1 MNNSTNL
8 QVRHHATSFGAVQAG
23 RPLDQ
28 VDDDRLRGA
37 ASADRSDSLLP
48 ALHMLAKWHGQ
59 LGWVAALRP
68 LSADGMIVA
77 ASTTLLANSHARGRG
92 GYFPR
97 ALLMR
102 QVRCSAEIAP
112 SASHAAS
119 PPANL
124 LRQPY
129 MLASRNLARFRIRA
143 HGPVS

>member
-8 QVRHHATSFGAVQAG
+8 QVRHHATRFGAVQAG

-97 ALLMR
+97 ALL
-102 QVRCSAEIAP
+102 
-112 SASHAAS
+112 
-119 PPANL
+119 
-124 LRQPY
+124 
-129 MLASRNLARFRIRA
+129 
-143 HGPVS
+143 